1 MCLIEGNIKR
11 SADWPVEE
19 AVEMGKTDPMQS
31 AIASAVEDMS
41 NYRADVR
48 MTAFSVADDEFAY
61 LVEDLLNQGR
71 LLIQRDREVRSPT
84 QMLRIASTR
93 TFGLDE
99 AVWGM
104 PRPGRVLTPVEVEV
118 RDLIIAARRYALYML
133 QRIDEPMVLSLPT
146 GDGMHVVIPY
156 TTIGIT
162 IRGRFEGRLPLPEEV
177 VEDIRRFLAA
187 HIGQDGMNVQ
197 HLIAGAQEGVATE
210 IRRVVRNYALRR
222 DAYLGWVSLF
232 IAAHDLFRARMGR
245 WSREAYEAD
254 DAGDDSDS
262 GSDDSGA
269 SGGGHD
275 GGQDQDPNNNGGG
288 AAPGQALL
296 VA

>member
-31 AIASAVEDMS
+31 AIASALEDMS

-48 MTAFSVADDEFAY
+48 MTAFSMADDEFSY
-61 LVEDLLNQGR
+61 LAEDLINQGR
-71 LLIQRDREVRSPT
+71 LLIQRDREVRSPA
-84 QMLRIASTR
+84 QMLRVASTR
-93 TFGLDE
+93 TYGLDE
-99 AVWGM
+99 AVWRM
-104 PRPGRVLTPVEVEV
+104 PRPGQVLTPVEVQV

-133 QRIDEPMVLSLPT
+133 ERIDEPIVLALPS
-146 GDGMHVVIPY
+146 GEGMRLIIPY
-156 TTIGIT
+156 TTSAMT
-162 IRGRFEGRLPLPEEV
+162 LRGRFGGRLPLPDEV
-177 VEDIRRFLAA
+177 VEDIRRYLAG
-187 HIGQDGMNVQ
+187 HIGHEGMNVQ
-197 HLIAGAQEGVATE
+197 HIIARDQEGAAAE
-210 IRRVVRNYALRR
+210 IRREVRVYALRR

-232 IAAHDLFRARMGR
+232 IASHDLFRARMGR

-269 SGGGHD
+269 SGGG
-275 GGQDQDPNNNGGG
+275 GQDQDPNNNGGG

-296 VA
+296 VG